1 MRRLFLPLLLLA
13 APATAQQQS
22 ESYKFLEAV
31 RNAKGNE
38 VIAMV
43 DKPGSSLVNTRDVT
57 SGETALH
64 IAVKRA
70 DIPYTNYFL
79 SKGADA
85 NARDVRGNTPLILA
99 VNAGATELIP
109 ILVGARANPNL
120 GNTSGETPLIRAVQ
134 RRDLAMVRALL
145 TAGAD
150 ADQADVI
157 AGKSARDYA
166 TEDARNPAIAKL
178 IAETPKKVRR
188 AVSGPKL

>member
-13 APATAQQQS
+13 APAIAQQQS

-31 RNAKGNE
+31 RNAKANE

-43 DKPGSSLVNTRDVT
+43 DKPGSRVVNTRDVT

-64 IAVKRA
+64 IAVKRG
-70 DIPYTNYFL
+70 DIPYANYFL
-79 SKGADA
+79 GKGADA
-85 NARDVRGNTPLILA
+85 NAKDSRGNTPLILA

-109 ILVGARANPNL
+109 ILVGARANVNL

-145 TAGAD
+145 TAGGD
-150 ADQADVI
+150 PDQADVI